1 MADHRGQGLGAAV
14 TAASV
19 LALAA
24 EGYDHFRT
32 GGSGDNAAI
41 VAANHTVGYVLDAE
55 WLTLSAPSSNDETAE
70 PPWV

>member
-1 MADHRGQGLGAAV
+1 MEDHRGQGLVAAV

-24 EGYDHFRT
+24 ERYDRFRT

-41 VAANHTVGYVLDAE
+41 AAANHTVG
-55 WLTLSAPSSNDETAE
+55 
-70 PPWV
+70 